1 MYNIQL
7 CPLCRTPYVMAG
19 VGSVYFPPNGQ
30 APIAYELC
38 VNCGDRL
45 AKASEDQRME
55 IFEQVEKVLEEKH
68 HAV

>member
-1 MYNIQL
+1 MPNNQL
-7 CPLCRTPYVMAG
+7 CPLCRTPFVVAG

-30 APIAYELC
+30 APIAYQLC

-45 AKASEDQRME
+45 AEANEEQQMD
-55 IFEQVEKVLEEKH
+55 IFEQVEKFLEEKH